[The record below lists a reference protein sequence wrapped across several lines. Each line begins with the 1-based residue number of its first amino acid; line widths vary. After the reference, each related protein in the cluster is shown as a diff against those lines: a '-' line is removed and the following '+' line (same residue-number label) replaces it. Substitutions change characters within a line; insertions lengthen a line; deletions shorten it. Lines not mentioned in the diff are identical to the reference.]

1 MGIGNYIVRECTSET
16 TYIISADTLNV
27 DDVISFYFEDETI
40 NCGVVVG
47 TTDAEHDYVFNQTET
62 SCCDCLTAN
71 TSYLSFTFE
80 RCDNTDSIYVSITT
94 FCDTYGGLPIS
105 GSVWNLLNLETSEN
119 ICATFISPSVDS
131 GVTVWEPYGEP
142 FDGCGDC
149 NISIPTSA
157 GTETLICVEICG
169 PSGTTVTQV
178 VPPHPVWTNGYGTQV
193 TQLNM
198 VVLGGPNGLN
208 S

>member
-47 TTDAEHDYVFNQTET
+47 TTDAEYDYEFYQSES
-62 SCCDCLTAN
+62 SCCECLTAN
-71 TSYLSFTFE
+71 TNYQSFAFE
-80 RCDNTDSIYVSITT
+80 RCDNTDPIYVSITT

-142 FDGCGDC
+142 FNGCGDC
-149 NISIPTSA
+149 NISIPKSA
-157 GTETLICVEICG
+157 NTEVTICVELCDQ
-169 PSGTTVTQV
+169 SVVSVT
-178 VPPHPVWTNGYGTQV
+178 PPHPEWTDGYGTQV

-198 VVLGGPNGLN
+198 VTLGGPNGLN
-208 S
+208 N